1 MKMILLICCLILG
14 VLAVLGS
21 LVSAPSYG
29 TVFIVVAICGLLS
42 IAGFIYLAW
51 TSAGYRPYAIALIL
65 LPLYAL
71 LDIALRYGWG
81 IRVLD
86 FFR

>member
-1 MKMILLICCLILG
+1 MILLICCLILG

-29 TVFIVVAICGLLS
+29 TVFSAVAILGLLS

-51 TSAGYRPYAIALIL
+51 TSADYRPYASVLIL

-71 LDIALRYGWG
+71 LDIALRYGRG
-81 IRVLD
+81 IRLLD